1 MAAVGCYTLRER
13 CVRGFGVKSGD
24 LCVSKA
30 MTAREADELLNK
42 TCKWSGYMQFLYA
55 FVWAI
60 IFGLAGLYL
69 IELGGIIFNILG
81 YTALMMCGLSIFNI
95 FKTMGR

>member
-1 MAAVGCYTLRER
+1 MRWFC
-13 CVRGFGVKSGD
+13 VKSGD
-24 LCVSKA
+24 LCGSKA
-30 MTAREADELLNK
+30 LNAREADKLLK
-42 TCKWSGYMQFLYA
+42 ATCKWSGYMQFLYT

-69 IELGGIIFNILG
+69 IELGSFIFNILG
-81 YTALMMCGLSIFNI
+81 YIALMMCGLSVFNI